1 MKKASKPTS
10 KRPVATKLAVKK
22 PGAKKPVAKKSP
34 AKPTRLRVVQADL
47 LQAELVQIG
56 ERLDAI
62 MGRLNEVERVH
73 QLSTQPANPTVQP
86 MHQPADKHGDD
97 VEVDLT
103 PIGEGEE

>member
-10 KRPVATKLAVKK
+10 KRPVA
-22 PGAKKPVAKKSP
+22 KKSP
-34 AKPTRLRVVQADL
+34 AKPTRKALVQADL

-62 MGRLNEVERVH
+62 MGRLNEVLERVH
-73 QLSTQPANPTVQP
+73 QLSAPPANPTVEP

-97 VEVDLT
+97 VEIDLT